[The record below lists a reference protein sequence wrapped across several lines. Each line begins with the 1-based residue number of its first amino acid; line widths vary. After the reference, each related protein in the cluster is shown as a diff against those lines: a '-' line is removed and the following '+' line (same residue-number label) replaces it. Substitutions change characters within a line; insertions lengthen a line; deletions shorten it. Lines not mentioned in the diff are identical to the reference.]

1 MPMGDGRCS
10 FGSCSRPKATRGPTG
25 ATYSWNMKIG
35 NISADFGVPILG
47 HKGASRH
54 VREVVAAFGHDGHSV
69 FALSPAVDEG
79 RRFTELH
86 SLLKGSGLATR
97 SEVERT
103 IVLEILTRRA
113 ARATS
118 SPPARGTTPSRS
130 TPAGATTA
138 SCSQSTP
145 KERRIDDVSDT
156 DGIAV
161 TKRPTSGQFPRGCVR
176 RSGRKECRRQSELQ
190 TLRLGGHRGHAPHRR
205 H

>member
-1 MPMGDGRCS
+1 
-10 FGSCSRPKATRGPTG
+10 
-25 ATYSWNMKIG
+25 MKIG

-69 FALSPAVDEG
+69 FALSPAVAEG

-103 IVLEILTRRA
+103 IVFEILTRRA

-161 TKRPTSGQFPRGCVR
+161 TNRPTSGQFPRGVFVAQD
-176 RSGRKECRRQSELQ
+176 GKNAGGNQNFKLYAWEDIAG
-190 TLRLGGHRGHAPHRR
+190 TRLIVDTSWSPRAK
-205 H
+205 